1 VVTYTTPQTA
11 DDNDDDDD
19 DDDDDDTDELRRV
32 TFGHPDDPTA
42 TPTSTQWRATSLTR
56 NPC

>member
-1 VVTYTTPQTA
+1 MVTYTTPQTV
-11 DDNDDDDD
+11 DDND

-42 TPTSTQWRATSLTR
+42 TPTSTQWRVRA
-56 NPC
+56 